1 MDTRNKSTAK
11 TPETGEALAKVK
23 ASSKAW
29 LRAVQQD
36 KKRRE
41 TQERSQEKAAPRV
54 SRQDGDDEVNYEEE
68 EASEQIGDPPKEKEV
83 DSSELS
89 SEEEEGDSQPSDEE
103 EENSKAPEEDDPRNM
118 VQDLGVSR
126 TKGLGKLH
134 PFFQKGLGELG
145 EDVPQNKK
153 GAAIRDR
160 FDASRKKWEPVNWLK
175 SMIKANS
182 AWAKRDC
189 TQSMMTLLM
198 WARNVSEW

>member
-36 KKRRE
+36 KERKE
-41 TQERSQEKAAPRV
+41 TQERSQEKAAPMA
-54 SRQDGDDEVNYEEE
+54 SRQDGDDEVNYNE
-68 EASEQIGDPPKEKEV
+68 EASEQVGDPPKEKEV
-83 DSSELS
+83 EPSELS
-89 SEEEEGDSQPSDEE
+89 SEEEEGDSQPSEEE
-103 EENSKAPEEDDPRNM
+103 EENPKAPEEEDPRNM
-118 VQDLGVSR
+118 GKDLEVSR

-145 EDVPQNKK
+145 KDVPQNKK

-160 FDASRKKWEPVNWLK
+160 FDAYRKKWEPVDHLHVH
-175 SMIKANS
+175 I
-182 AWAKRDC
+182 
-189 TQSMMTLLM
+189 
-198 WARNVSEW
+198 